1 MSPASQ
7 KHGKQLSKRTVKRP
21 VAKKKATPMEMPV
34 VSFAETEEWS
44 AWLASRHHS
53 LSGVWVKI
61 AKKVSGHASITYAEA
76 LDVALAWGWIDG
88 QKGKFDEAWWL
99 QKFTPRGSRSMWS
112 KINREKAVALIAAG
126 KMMPSGLAEVE
137 RAKKDG
143 RWDRA
148 YESQSRAFLPEDLEM
163 ALARNPRA
171 KKFFAT
177 LDSRNRYAVLFR
189 VQHAKRAETRAR
201 RIAQFVEMLAN
212 GEKLHP

>member
-1 MSPASQ
+1 VLAGM
-7 KHGKQLSKRTVKRP
+7 KRSTAKRP
-21 VAKKKATPMEMPV
+21 VAKKKEANPTEV
-34 VSFAETEEWS
+34 VSFADAEEWS

-53 LSGVWVKI
+53 SRGVWLKI
-61 AKKVSGHASITYAEA
+61 AKKASNTTSITYAAA
-76 LDVALAWGWIDG
+76 LEVALAWGWIDG

-99 QKFTPRGSRSMWS
+99 QRFTPRASRSMWS
-112 KINREKAVALIAAG
+112 KINREKTIALIAAG

-148 YESQSRAFLPEDLEM
+148 YESQSRASLPEDLEK
-163 ALARNPRA
+163 ALAKNPRA

-189 VQHAKRAETRAR
+189 VQHAKKAETRAR
-201 RIAQFVEMLAN
+201 RIAQFVEMLAK

>member
-1 MSPASQ
+1 MS
-7 KHGKQLSKRTVKRP
+7 KRP
-21 VAKKKATPMEMPV
+21 VAKKKVSPKELLV

-53 LSGVWVKI
+53 SAGIWLKI
-61 AKKVSGHASITYAEA
+61 AKKVSGHPSITYAQA
-76 LDVALAWGWIDG
+76 LEVALAWGWIDG
-88 QKGKFDEAWWL
+88 QKGKLDQAWWL
-99 QKFTPRGSRSMWS
+99 QKFTPRGARSMWS
-112 KINREKAVALIAAG
+112 KINREKATALIAAG

-148 YESQSRAFLPEDLEM
+148 YESQSRASVPEDLER
-163 ALARNPRA
+163 ALDRNPRA

-189 VQHAKRAETRAR
+189 VHHAKKAETRAR
-201 RIAQFVEMLAN
+201 RIAQFVEMLAKN
-212 GEKLHP
+212 EKLHP

>member
-1 MSPASQ
+1 M
-7 KHGKQLSKRTVKRP
+7 KERTATRP
-21 VAKKKATPMEMPV
+21 VAKKKATPKEMPV
-34 VSFAETEEWS
+34 VSFADTEEWS
-44 AWLASRHHS
+44 AWLASRHRS
-53 LSGVWVKI
+53 SSGVWIKI

-88 QKGKFDEAWWL
+88 QKGKFDDAWWL

-112 KINREKAVALIAAG
+112 KINREKATALIAAG

-137 RAKKDG
+137 RAKNDG

-148 YESQSRAFLPEDLEM
+148 YESQSRASVPEDLEA
-163 ALARNPRA
+163 ALAKTPRA

-189 VQHAKRAETRAR
+189 VQHAKKAETRAR
-201 RIAQFVEMLAN
+201 RIAQFVEMLAK

>member
-1 MSPASQ
+1 MSKSP
-7 KHGKQLSKRTVKRP
+7 SKRAVPK
-21 VAKKKATPMEMPV
+21 EMPV
-34 VSFAETEEWS
+34 VSFADAEAWS
-44 AWLASRHHS
+44 TWLASHHQSS
-53 LSGVWVKI
+53 LGVSLKI
-61 AKKVSGHASITYAEA
+61 AKKDSSKTSISYAEA
-76 LDVALAWGWIDG
+76 LEVALAWGWIDG
-88 QKGKFDEAWWL
+88 QKGKLDETWWL

-112 KINREKAVALIAAG
+112 KINREKAMALITAG

-148 YESQSRAFLPEDLEM
+148 YESQSRASVPEDLEK

-189 VQHAKRAETRAR
+189 VHHAKKAETRSR

>member
-1 MSPASQ
+1 MNE
-7 KHGKQLSKRTVKRP
+7 RTVMRS

-53 LSGVWVKI
+53 SIGVWIKI
-61 AKKVSGHASITYAEA
+61 AKKASGQASITYAEA

-99 QKFTPRGSRSMWS
+99 QKFTPRGSRSVWS
-112 KINREKAVALIAAG
+112 KINCEKAVALIAAG

-148 YESQSRAFLPEDLEM
+148 YESQSRASLPEDLEM

-189 VQHAKRAETRAR
+189 VQHAKKAETRAR
-201 RIAQFVEMLAN
+201 RIAQFVEMLAR

>member
-1 MSPASQ
+1 MKKAP
-7 KHGKQLSKRTVKRP
+7 VKRP
-21 VAKKKATPMEMPV
+21 ATRKKATPKEMPV
-34 VSFAETEEWS
+34 VSFAGTEEWS
-44 AWLASRHHS
+44 AWLASRHQS
-53 LSGVWVKI
+53 NGVWIKI
-61 AKKVSGHASITYAEA
+61 AKKVSGQASVTYAEA

-88 QKGKFDEAWWL
+88 QKGKFDETWWL

-112 KINREKAVALIAAG
+112 KINREKATALIAAR

-148 YESQSRAFLPEDLEM
+148 YESQSSASVPEDLEA
-163 ALARNPRA
+163 ALAKNPRA

-189 VQHAKRAETRAR
+189 VHHAKEAETRAR
-201 RIAQFVEMLAN
+201 RIAQFVEMLAK

>member
-1 MSPASQ
+1 M
-7 KHGKQLSKRTVKRP
+7 SKRTLERP
-21 VAKKKATPMEMPV
+21 VAEKKATPTEMPV
-34 VSFAETEEWS
+34 VSFAATEEWS

-53 LSGVWVKI
+53 SIGVWMKI
-61 AKKVSGHASITYAEA
+61 AKKASGHASITYAEA

-88 QKGKFDEAWWL
+88 QKGKLDEAWWL
-99 QKFTPRGSRSMWS
+99 QKFTPRGPRSMWS
-112 KINREKAVALIAAG
+112 KINREKALALIAAG

-148 YESQSRAFLPEDLEM
+148 YESQGRASAPEDLEL

-189 VQHAKRAETRAR
+189 VQHAKKAETRAR
-201 RIAQFVEMLAN
+201 RIAQFVEMLAR

>member
-1 MSPASQ
+1 MP
-7 KHGKQLSKRTVKRP
+7 GTTTPVKTTP
-21 VAKKKATPMEMPV
+21 VEMPV

-44 AWLASRHHS
+44 AWLASRHQS
-53 LSGVWVKI
+53 SIGVWVKI
-61 AKKVSGHASITYAEA
+61 ARKVSGQASITYAEA

-88 QKGKFDEAWWL
+88 QKEKFDEAWWL

-112 KINREKAVALIAAG
+112 KINREKAIALIAAG

-148 YESQSRAFLPEDLEM
+148 YESQSRASVPEDLER
-163 ALARNPRA
+163 ALAKNPRA

-177 LDSRNRYAVLFR
+177 LDARNRYAVLFR
-189 VQHAKRAETRAR
+189 VQHAKKAETRAR
-201 RIAQFVEMLAN
+201 RIAQFVEMLAK
-212 GEKLHP
+212 GRKLHP

>member
-1 MSPASQ
+1 MS
-7 KHGKQLSKRTVKRP
+7 T
-21 VAKKKATPMEMPV
+21 AKKKSTPMDMPV

-53 LSGVWVKI
+53 SSGVWIKI
-61 AKKVSGHASITYAEA
+61 AKKASAHASITYAEA
-76 LDVALAWGWIDG
+76 LEVALAWGWIDG
-88 QKGKFDEAWWL
+88 QKGKLDEAWWL
-99 QKFTPRGSRSMWS
+99 QKFTPRGPRSMWS
-112 KINREKAVALIAAG
+112 KINREKAIALMAAG

-148 YESQSRAFLPEDLEM
+148 YESQSRASVPEDLER
-163 ALARNPRA
+163 ALAKNPRA

-189 VQHAKRAETRAR
+189 VQHAKKAETRAR
-201 RIAQFVEMLAN
+201 RIAQFVEMLAR

>member
-1 MSPASQ
+1 MRAAKPKSNP
-7 KHGKQLSKRTVKRP
+7 P
-21 VAKKKATPMEMPV
+21 VAKKKATSRELPV
-34 VSFAETEEWS
+34 IAFADTEEWS
-44 AWLASRHHS
+44 AWLASHHRS
-53 LSGVWVKI
+53 ASGVWVKI
-61 AKKVSGHASITYAEA
+61 AKKASGRASITHAEA
-76 LDVALAWGWIDG
+76 LDAALAWGWIDG
-88 QKGKFDEAWWL
+88 QKGKLDEEWWL

-112 KINREKAVALIAAG
+112 KINREKATALIEAG

-148 YESQSRAFLPEDLEM
+148 YESQSRASVPEDLEM

-189 VQHAKRAETRAR
+189 VQHAKKAETRAR